1 MVYAGSGIT
10 VHGHGP
16 SSLVDRYADVL
27 IPTTVDPEDAL
38 DKPVHV
44 HRLDAPVGGLLIV
57 VKTKTAQKKLRCV
70 RRLHASLCVQHI
82 VAHMLLILKAPVPH
96 MFWHDVLAWTQP
108 RFCRAHSAEAL
119 SSDPSGQARRRRKV
133 GWMNYERYC

>member
-1 MVYAGSGIT
+1 MRYAGSGIT

-16 SSLVDRYADVL
+16 SSLVDRYAEVL

-70 RRLHASLCVQHI
+70 RRLHAPVCPAQ
-82 VAHMLLILKAPVPH
+82 LLTC
-96 MFWHDVLAWTQP
+96 F
-108 RFCRAHSAEAL
+108 
-119 SSDPSGQARRRRKV
+119 
-133 GWMNYERYC
+133 